1 MEATEG
7 NSEAMRERKKRKG
20 KRCEKPK
27 MARSR
32 RENGREEKG
41 EKEKELYR
49 QRSRKRRTILGSL
62 LWWVAEEFTSP
73 CTPTIP
79 F

>member
-20 KRCEKPK
+20 KRCEKLK
-27 MARSR
+27 MARCR

-41 EKEKELYR
+41 GKEKEL
-49 QRSRKRRTILGSL
+49 
-62 LWWVAEEFTSP
+62 
-73 CTPTIP
+73 
-79 F
+79 

>member
-1 MEATEG
+1 MEATGG

-20 KRCEKPK
+20 KRCEKLK
-27 MARSR
+27 MARCR
-32 RENGREEKG
+32 RGNRREEKG
-41 EKEKELYR
+41 RKEKELYR

-62 LWWVAEEFTSP
+62 LWWVTEEFTSP
-73 CTPTIP
+73 CTPTIS